1 MTTKSIV
8 ATFGGDR
15 IKTKE
20 VSTGAVIECNG
31 HYWTGRTWEKGFC
44 IAKIYKSLTSANST
58 ISRQSV
64 MDQML
69 AAAKRKGIFE

>member
-1 MTTKSIV
+1 MPTKSLV

-15 IKTKE
+15 IKTVQ
-20 VSTGAVIECNG
+20 VSSGALIECNG
-31 HYWTGRTWEKGFC
+31 HYWTGRAWESGFC
-44 IAKIYKSLTSANST
+44 LAKIYKSIKAANST

>member
-1 MTTKSIV
+1 MPLKTTV

-15 IKTKE
+15 IKILE
-20 VSTGAVIECNG
+20 VTSGALVECNG
-31 HYWTGRTWEKGFC
+31 HYWTGRTWEKGVC
-44 IAKIYKSLTSANST
+44 LAKVYKSIASANST

-69 AAAKRKGIFE
+69 AAAKRRGIFE